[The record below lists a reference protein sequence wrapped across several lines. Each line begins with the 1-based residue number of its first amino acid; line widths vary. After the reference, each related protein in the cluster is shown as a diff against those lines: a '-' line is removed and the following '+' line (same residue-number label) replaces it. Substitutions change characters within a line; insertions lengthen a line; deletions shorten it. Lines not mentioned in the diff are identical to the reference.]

1 MQSTLC
7 NLIPY
12 TCDCL
17 DLVHLRSSRLVTV
30 SLVVWGP
37 VLVVWTSFT
46 NYWTMSP
53 LHFTLR
59 SDGQW
64 MCMTQTVPLISSI
77 HHVHYM
83 CVVCILMAT
92 VYSKFKYVKPSM
104 QRSSTV
110 YMYMYMYP
118 LGGAGISLP
127 IPCLFWLYL
136 SIYTIIYSIP
146 VYVAACS

>member
-1 MQSTLC
+1 MLLSYVC
-7 NLIPY
+7 IPY

-127 IPCLFWLYL
+127 IPSKHSVCFGCISQSTLLFIVSLEYM
-136 SIYTIIYSIP
+136 
-146 VYVAACS
+146 